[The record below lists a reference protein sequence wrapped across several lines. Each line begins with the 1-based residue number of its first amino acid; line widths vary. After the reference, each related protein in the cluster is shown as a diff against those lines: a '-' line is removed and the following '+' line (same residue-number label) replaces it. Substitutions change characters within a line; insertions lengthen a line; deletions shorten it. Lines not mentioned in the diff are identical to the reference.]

1 MTQILD
7 EVSRSVRERAARKD
21 TSPRSVFN
29 AALDAQIEAGNAVL
43 PLNEELELRQAA
55 ENRLFGFGK
64 LQPLLDDPEIE
75 EIWINGPAQIFVA
88 RSGRA
93 SHLNLEIGA
102 GELSALVERMLR
114 PTGRRLD
121 RSSPFVDAS
130 LPDGS
135 RLHVVIPDITGQHW
149 SVNIRKFPKRIIT
162 MADLVSM
169 KSISSEASEFLIEN
183 VRAGANVLVSGAT
196 QAGKTTV
203 LCALLN
209 SIDSRERI
217 ITVEET
223 FEIRA
228 DNPDWVALQTRQS
241 NLEGK
246 GEVTLRRLIRESLR
260 MRPSRLVVGEVRE
273 AEALDLL
280 IALNSGLPGLCTI
293 HANSSQDALLKIATL
308 PLLAGSN
315 ISMEFVNPTV
325 AACIDFVVHCSL
337 NPEGVRTISE
347 IRRVTGFDGS
357 IRSEVVRT

>member
-7 EVSRSVRERAARKD
+7 ELSRSVRENVVRKKA
-21 TSPRSVFN
+21 SPRSVFN
-29 AALDAQIEAGNAVL
+29 AALDAQIEAGSRSLA
-43 PLNEELELRQAA
+43 LNEELELRQAA

-75 EIWINGPAQIFVA
+75 EIWINGPSQIFVA
-88 RSGRA
+88 RAGIA
-93 SHLNLEIGA
+93 SHLNLEISA

-135 RLHVVIPDITGQHW
+135 RLHVVIPDITGLHW
-149 SVNIRKFPKRIIT
+149 SVNIRKFPNRIIS

-169 KSISSEASEFLIEN
+169 KAISLEASEFLIEE

-209 SIDSRERI
+209 SIDARERI

-228 DNPDWVALQTRQS
+228 DNPDWVAMQTRQT

-308 PLLAGSN
+308 PLLAGNN
-315 ISMEFVNPTV
+315 ISMEFINPTV
-325 AACIDFVVHCSL
+325 AACIDLVVHCSL
-337 NPEGVRTISE
+337 NAEGARTISE

-357 IRSEVVRT
+357 IKSEVVRT

>member
-7 EVSRSVRERAARKD
+7 ELSRSVRENVVRKKA
-21 TSPRSVFN
+21 SPRSVFN
-29 AALDAQIEAGNAVL
+29 AALDAQIEAGSRSLA
-43 PLNEELELRQAA
+43 LNEELELRQAA

-75 EIWINGPAQIFVA
+75 EIWINGPSQIFVA
-88 RSGRA
+88 RAGIA

-135 RLHVVIPDITGQHW
+135 RLHVVIPDITGLHW
-149 SVNIRKFPKRIIT
+149 SVNIRKFPNRIIS

-169 KSISSEASEFLIEN
+169 KAISLETSEFLIEE

-228 DNPDWVALQTRQS
+228 DNPDWVAMQTRQT

-308 PLLAGSN
+308 PLLAGNN
-315 ISMEFVNPTV
+315 ISMEFINPTV
-325 AACIDFVVHCSL
+325 AACIDLVVHCSL
-337 NPEGVRTISE
+337 NAEGARTISE
-347 IRRVTGFDGS
+347 IRRVTGFDGA
-357 IRSEVVRT
+357 IKSEVVRL

>member
-7 EVSRSVRERAARKD
+7 ELSRSVRENVVRKKA
-21 TSPRSVFN
+21 SPRSVFN
-29 AALDAQIEAGNAVL
+29 AALDAQIEAGNRSLA
-43 PLNEELELRQAA
+43 LNEELELRQAA

-75 EIWINGPAQIFVA
+75 EIWINGPSQIFVA
-88 RSGRA
+88 RAGVA

-135 RLHVVIPDITGQHW
+135 RLHVVIPDITGLHW
-149 SVNIRKFPKRIIT
+149 SVNIRKFPNRIIS

-169 KSISSEASEFLIEN
+169 KAISLEAAEFLIEE

-209 SIDSRERI
+209 SIDFRERI

-228 DNPDWVALQTRQS
+228 DNPDWVAMQTRQT

-308 PLLAGSN
+308 PLLAGNN
-315 ISMEFVNPTV
+315 ISMEFINPTV
-325 AACIDFVVHCSL
+325 AACIGFVVHCSL
-337 NPEGVRTISE
+337 NAEGARTISE

-357 IRSEVVRT
+357 IKSEVVRT